1 VILTKGKIRDPKIK
15 SPIAAALIG
24 CQLGKGHDVHGQ
36 PHTLKVNCVAAIFIS
51 ERLVLSKSWT
61 SNARHVGDQSLI
73 TALITLLIAVLEIKV
88 SKKAKKKVVISLECI
103 GLINLHLAA
112 IHFSDAEMKRQL
124 GILFT
129 SRRASDI

>member
-36 PHTLKVNCVAAIFIS
+36 PHSQS
-51 ERLVLSKSWT
+51 ELRRSYIYFRTSGSFQILDIQRKARWGPKSNYRLNYFADRCTGNKSKQKS
-61 SNARHVGDQSLI
+61 
-73 TALITLLIAVLEIKV
+73 E
-88 SKKAKKKVVISLECI
+88 KKVVISLECI